1 MEISFWSGI
10 TTFAWKYSPKDIL
23 LSNSFEKID
32 LNTILSILDK
42 DIFLTTK
49 IYFVSGLSGLIHFKR
64 GNILF
69 KKLLN
74 LNSFSICKL
83 S

>member
-32 LNTILSILDK
+32 INTILSILDK

-69 KKLLN
+69 KN
-74 LNSFSICKL
+74 F
-83 S
+83 